1 MRAAY
6 VVAGLALVLC
16 TWSSVI
22 RTLVVPRG
30 LTSRVTAAVNAVVR
44 AAFTLIARRFERYE
58 TRDAILVAQGPTILV
73 AQLVVW
79 VLLFLAG
86 FWLLFA
92 GTDAHA
98 LSEAFRESGSALF
111 TLGYAPADGAGPT
124 IVTFAAAATGLVV
137 VALQISYL
145 PTLYGAFN
153 RRETLVTTLSSR
165 AGSPAWGPELL
176 ARHHIVATLDNL
188 PVFYAEWE
196 RWAADVAESHSNYPV
211 LVTFRSPN
219 PYRSWIVGLLA
230 VMDSA
235 AMRLALNPSARTSEA
250 RLCLRMGFVSLRDV
264 CAAVG
269 IPFDPDPR
277 PDDPIALTYEE
288 FLVGV
293 ARLEAAG
300 YEIERPPEEAWP
312 HFRGWRVNYEAT
324 AYAIARAVDAVPAI
338 WSGGRRG
345 TKDAMLP
352 VRPPNRTPDK
362 PEGTDVPLKV

>member
-1 MRAAY
+1 MRAPY
-6 VVAGLALVLC
+6 VVAGLVVVLG

-30 LTSRVTAAVNAVVR
+30 LTSKVNAFVNKLVR
-44 AAFTLIARRFERYE
+44 ATFHLVAHRFDRYE
-58 TRDAILVAQGPTILV
+58 TRDRILVAQGPTILLS
-73 AQLVVW
+73 QLVVW
-79 VLLFLAG
+79 VVLFLVG

-92 GTDAHA
+92 GTDSHSMA
-98 LSEAFRESGSALF
+98 EAFRESGSALF
-111 TLGYAPADGAGPT
+111 TLGYAPVGGAAPT

-137 VALQISYL
+137 VALQIGYL

-176 ARHHIVATLDNL
+176 ARHQIVATLDSL
-188 PVFYAEWE
+188 PSFYAEWE
-196 RWAADVAESHSNYPV
+196 RWAADLAESHSNYPV

-219 PYRSWIVGLLA
+219 PYRSWIVGLIA

-264 CAAVG
+264 CAAIGV
-269 IPFDPDPR
+269 PFDPDPR
-277 PDDPIALTYEE
+277 PDDPIRLTYDD

-293 ARLEAAG
+293 ARLQTVG
-300 YEIERPPEEAWP
+300 YEIERTPEEAWP
-312 HFRGWRVNYEAT
+312 HFRGWRVNYEAQ
-324 AYAIARAVDAVPAI
+324 AYALASKLDAVPAI
-338 WSGGRRG
+338 WSGPRHH
-345 TKDAMLP
+345 APEALLP

-362 PEGTDVPLKV
+362 PEGT